1 MSLKFSQIR
10 LHTGRDGETV
20 LDYLRGPHVTI
31 KVPMRER
38 GRQRNWRQKKMKLES
53 RSWRDVS
60 IWLAL
65 KTAGEKPRDMAACGS
80 EKGDGTDST
89 PKPSGG
95 TQPDKLVLIQ
105 GFPVWTS
112 ALQNCEVVTLDG
124 FNPLA
129 GSGCSG
135 TTGSKCTEYL
145 CGLVVIVQLF
155 VANVSSASAGFES
168 VVSGDVPPGRRQ
180 TPRLSVGVRTQVQ
193 AGTRPKPT
201 IWAEPG
207 SVIPW
212 NSPVTIWC
220 QGTLGAREFRLDKEG
235 SQSPWGRQPP
245 LEPGDKAKFSIP
257 HVTEGYAG
265 RYHCYHYSSTGW
277 SQDSDPLELVMTGAY
292 SKPSLSALPSPVV
305 TSGGNVTL
313 RCGSWQGFDRF
324 ILTKEGED
332 KPSGALDAQP
342 QPSGQTQAPF
352 PVGPVPPSPRWTFR
366 CYGCYRSKP
375 QVCSAPS
382 GPLELLV
389 SGVSGKPSLLS
400 PQGPV
405 VALGQNLTLQCHS
418 DVGYER
424 YALFKEGEQDL
435 PQRPG
440 RQPQAGLSQADFPRG
455 LVIRS
460 DGGRYRCYGRHNL
473 SSKWSAPSDPL
484 DILVAGQLHDT
495 PALSVQPGPT
505 VALGESVT
513 LLCQSRLSRDTF
525 LLSKEGA
532 AHPPLRL
539 RSKFQG
545 GQYQAEFSLSPVTAA
560 HRGTYRCYSSLS
572 SDPYLLSFP
581 SYPLELLVSGFKSY
595 LNVLIWVSA
604 AFIVLLLLLLFLLI
618 HCRHSRRRKSGAAD
632 PEPKDR
638 GLQSSSSPA
647 ADAQDQNLCE
657 EKRRAALGDA
667 VVNDTQPAEGV
678 QLDHQAATSEAPQ
691 DVTYAQ
697 LNHSTLRRETT
708 TPPASQLGEPPAEPS
723 VYATLAIH

>member
-265 RYHCYHYSSTGW
+265 RYHCYYYSSTGW

-292 SKPSLSALPSPVV
+292 SKPSLSALPSPMV

-342 QPSGQTQAPF
+342 QPSWQTQALF
-352 PVGPVPPSPRWTFR
+352 PVGPVTLSPRWTFR
-366 CYGCYRSKP
+366 CYGCYRRKP
-375 QVCSAPS
+375 QVCSS
-382 GPLELLV
+382 LSDPLELLI
-389 SGVSGKPSLLS
+389 SGVSGKPSLLT
-400 PQGPV
+400 PQGSLV
-405 VALGQNLTLQCHS
+405 TSGQSLTLQCCS
-418 DVGYER
+418 DVGYKR
-424 YALFKEGEQDL
+424 YALFTAGGQAL
-435 PQRPG
+435 PQLPA
-440 RQPQAGLSQADFPRG
+440 RQPQAGLSQADP
-455 LVIRS
+455 
-460 DGGRYRCYGRHNL
+460 
-473 SSKWSAPSDPL
+473 AP
-484 DILVAGQLHDT
+484 GQAWPGSLLKSRLRPFWRPASLPPVYFKELT
-495 PALSVQPGPT
+495 RPALY
-505 VALGESVT
+505 ALV
-513 LLCQSRLSRDTF
+513 
-525 LLSKEGA
+525 
-532 AHPPLRL
+532 
-539 RSKFQG
+539 
-545 GQYQAEFSLSPVTAA
+545 
-560 HRGTYRCYSSLS
+560 SSLS
-572 SDPYLLSFP
+572 HLRVCPYRDTHTLTPPGLHSGESHPNGRGCLDPGGP
-581 SYPLELLVSGFKSY
+581 RDPAVSGSTRPWKSPMQPGGKHRG
-595 LNVLIWVSA
+595 NDAPSSA
-604 AFIVLLLLLLFLLI
+604 VEPRNGLTCPGGPGRESAGDDARTA
-618 HCRHSRRRKSGAAD
+618 CR
-632 PEPKDR
+632 DR
-638 GLQSSSSPA
+638 GG
-647 ADAQDQNLCE
+647 
-657 EKRRAALGDA
+657 RDA
-667 VVNDTQPAEGV
+667 VWVQERGGGV
-678 QLDHQAATSEAPQ
+678 
-691 DVTYAQ
+691 
-697 LNHSTLRRETT
+697 
-708 TPPASQLGEPPAEPS
+708 LGRTFLS
-723 VYATLAIH
+723 

>member
-1 MSLKFSQIR
+1 
-10 LHTGRDGETV
+10 
-20 LDYLRGPHVTI
+20 
-31 KVPMRER
+31 
-38 GRQRNWRQKKMKLES
+38 
-53 RSWRDVS
+53 
-60 IWLAL
+60 
-65 KTAGEKPRDMAACGS
+65 MAACGS

-389 SGVSGKPSLLS
+389 SG
-400 PQGPV
+400 
-405 VALGQNLTLQCHS
+405 
-418 DVGYER
+418 
-424 YALFKEGEQDL
+424 
-435 PQRPG
+435 
-440 RQPQAGLSQADFPRG
+440 
-455 LVIRS
+455 
-460 DGGRYRCYGRHNL
+460 
-473 SSKWSAPSDPL
+473 
-484 DILVAGQLHDT
+484 
-495 PALSVQPGPT
+495 
-505 VALGESVT
+505 
-513 LLCQSRLSRDTF
+513 
-525 LLSKEGA
+525 
-532 AHPPLRL
+532 
-539 RSKFQG
+539 
-545 GQYQAEFSLSPVTAA
+545 
-560 HRGTYRCYSSLS
+560 
-572 SDPYLLSFP
+572 
-581 SYPLELLVSGFKSY
+581 FKSY

-632 PEPKDR
+632 PEPKNR

-647 ADAQDQNLCE
+647 ADAQDQNLY
-657 EKRRAALGDA
+657 AAE
-667 VVNDTQPAEGV
+667 NDTQPAEGV